1 MDFDL
6 NSDQKHYRDL
16 AKSFSDKELKP
27 NAAEWDKEAFF
38 PKETL
43 MKAGELGF
51 LSLYVDT
58 NLGGMGLG
66 RLDASIVF
74 EQLAQGCTSTTAFMT
89 IHNMAIWMVS
99 KFGSEEL
106 KTEWFPQL
114 SSGEKLA
121 SYCLTEPGS
130 GSDSASLRTT
140 AKKDG
145 DNYILNGSKAFISG
159 SGATDCLVLMAR
171 TGDSGAKGISCFLIP
186 ADLPG
191 IEYGKNEP
199 KMGWKNQPT
208 RLVSLTDVKVSKK
221 NLVGEEGNG
230 FKIAMQGLDGGR
242 INIATCSIGTAQSAL
257 EEAQNYMNQ
266 REQFGKKISEF
277 QTMQFKIADM
287 VTELIA
293 ARTMTRLAASK
304 VDKND
309 SEATIYSAMAKRFAT
324 DVGFNVCNEALQI
337 FGGYGYIQEYPLERY
352 VRDVRVHQILEG
364 TNEIMKMIIGR
375 RMIME
380 DAASI
385 CLLYTSDAADE

>member
-6 NSDQKHYRDL
+6 NSDQNNYRDL

-27 NAAEWDKEAFF
+27 YAAEWDKEAFF

-43 MKAGELGF
+43 TKAGELGF

-99 KFGSEEL
+99 KFASEEL

-130 GSDSASLRTT
+130 GSDAASLRTI
-140 AKKDG
+140 AKRDG
-145 DNYILNGSKAFISG
+145 DNFILNGSKAFISG
-159 SGATDCLVLMAR
+159 SGVTDCLVLMAR
-171 TGDSGAKGISCFLIP
+171 TGDAGAKGISCFLIP
-186 ADLPG
+186 ADSPG

-208 RLVSLTDVKVSKK
+208 RLVSLTDVKVSKN
-221 NLVGEEGNG
+221 NLIGEEGDG

-257 EEAQNYMNQ
+257 EEAQKYMNE

-277 QTMQFKIADM
+277 QAMQFKIADM
-287 VTELIA
+287 VTELVA

-304 VDKND
+304 VDSND
-309 SEATIYSAMAKRFAT
+309 PEATIYSAMAKRFAT
-324 DVGFNVCNEALQI
+324 DVGFKVCNEALQI

-380 DAASI
+380 DASSI
-385 CLLYTSDAADE
+385 IQ

>member
-1 MDFDL
+1 MDFEL

-277 QTMQFKIADM
+277 QAMQFKIADM

-324 DVGFNVCNEALQI
+324 DIGFNVCNEALQI

-385 CLLYTSDAADE
+385 IQ

>member
-6 NSDQKHYRDL
+6 TSDQKNYRDL
-16 AKSFSDKELKP
+16 AKNFSDKELKP
-27 NAAEWDKEAFF
+27 FAAMWDKEALF

-43 MKAGELGF
+43 NKAGELGF

-58 NLGGMGLG
+58 DLGGMGLG

-99 KFGSEEL
+99 KFASEKL
-106 KTEWFPQL
+106 KNEWFPQL
-114 SSGEKLA
+114 STGEKLA

-130 GSDSASLRTT
+130 GSDAASLRTT
-140 AKKDG
+140 AKKVGG
-145 DNYILNGSKAFISG
+145 DFILNGSKAFISG
-159 SGATDCLVLMAR
+159 SGVTDCLILMAR
-171 TGDSGAKGISCFLIP
+171 TGETGSKGISCFLVP

-208 RLVSLTDVKVSKK
+208 RLVSLADVRISKD
-221 NLVGEEGNG
+221 NLIGEEGNG

-257 EEAQNYMNQ
+257 EEAQNYMNE

-277 QTMQFKIADM
+277 QAMQFKIADM
-287 VTELIA
+287 VTDLVA
-293 ARTMTRLAASK
+293 ARTMTRLAAYK
-304 VDKND
+304 IDKGD
-309 SEATIYSAMAKRFAT
+309 VEATTYSAMAKRFAT

-337 FGGYGYIQEYPLERY
+337 FGGYGYIQEYPLERH

-375 RMIME
+375 RMVME

-385 CLLYTSDAADE
+385 IQ

>member
-6 NSDQKHYRDL
+6 TSDQKNYRDL
-16 AKSFSDKELKP
+16 AKNFSDKELKP
-27 NAAEWDKEAFF
+27 FAAIWDKEALF

-43 MKAGELGF
+43 NKAGELGF

-99 KFGSEEL
+99 KFASEKL
-106 KTEWFPQL
+106 KNEWFPQL
-114 SSGEKLA
+114 STGEKLA

-130 GSDSASLRTT
+130 GSDAASLRTT
-140 AKKDG
+140 ATKDG
-145 DNYILNGSKAFISG
+145 SDFILNGSKAFISG
-159 SGATDCLVLMAR
+159 SGATDCLILMAR
-171 TGDSGAKGISCFLIP
+171 TGETGSKGISCFLVP

-208 RLVSLTDVKVSKK
+208 RLVSLTDVRISKA
-221 NLVGEEGNG
+221 NLIGEEGNG

-257 EEAQNYMNQ
+257 EEAQNYMNE

-277 QTMQFKIADM
+277 QAMQFKIADM
-287 VTELIA
+287 VTDLVA
-293 ARTMTRLAASK
+293 ARTMTRLAAYK
-304 VDKND
+304 IDKGD
-309 SEATIYSAMAKRFAT
+309 VEATTYSAMAQRFAT
-324 DVGFNVCNEALQI
+324 DVGFTVCNEALQI
-337 FGGYGYIQEYPLERY
+337 FGGYGYIQEYPLERQ

-375 RMIME
+375 RMVME

-385 CLLYTSDAADE
+385 IQ

>member
-58 NLGGMGLG
+58 SLGGMGLG

-159 SGATDCLVLMAR
+159 SGATDCLVLMAEQVIQVR
-171 TGDSGAKGISCFLIP
+171 
-186 ADLPG
+186 
-191 IEYGKNEP
+191 
-199 KMGWKNQPT
+199 
-208 RLVSLTDVKVSKK
+208 KVFH
-221 NLVGEEGNG
+221 V
-230 FKIAMQGLDGGR
+230 F
-242 INIATCSIGTAQSAL
+242 
-257 EEAQNYMNQ
+257 
-266 REQFGKKISEF
+266 
-277 QTMQFKIADM
+277 
-287 VTELIA
+287 
-293 ARTMTRLAASK
+293 
-304 VDKND
+304 
-309 SEATIYSAMAKRFAT
+309 
-324 DVGFNVCNEALQI
+324 
-337 FGGYGYIQEYPLERY
+337 
-352 VRDVRVHQILEG
+352 
-364 TNEIMKMIIGR
+364 
-375 RMIME
+375 
-380 DAASI
+380 
-385 CLLYTSDAADE
+385 

>member
-1 MDFDL
+1 MDFEL

-145 DNYILNGSKAFISG
+145 DNFILNGSKAFISG

-385 CLLYTSDAADE
+385 IQ

>member
-6 NSDQKHYRDL
+6 TSDQKNYRDL
-16 AKSFSDKELKP
+16 AKNFSDKELKP
-27 NAAEWDKEAFF
+27 FAAMWDKEALF

-43 MKAGELGF
+43 NKAGELGF

-58 NLGGMGLG
+58 DLGGMGLG

-99 KFGSEEL
+99 KFASEKL
-106 KTEWFPQL
+106 KNEWFPQL
-114 SSGEKLA
+114 STGEKLA

-130 GSDSASLRTT
+130 GSDAASLRTT
-140 AKKDG
+140 AKKVGG
-145 DNYILNGSKAFISG
+145 DFILNGSKAFISG
-159 SGATDCLVLMAR
+159 SGVTDCLILMAR
-171 TGDSGAKGISCFLIP
+171 TGETGSKGISCFLVP

-208 RLVSLTDVKVSKK
+208 RLVSLTDVKISKD
-221 NLVGEEGNG
+221 NLIGEEGNG

-257 EEAQNYMNQ
+257 EEAQNYMNE

-277 QTMQFKIADM
+277 QAMQFKIADM
-287 VTELIA
+287 VTDLVA
-293 ARTMTRLAASK
+293 ARTMTRLAAYK
-304 VDKND
+304 IDKGD
-309 SEATIYSAMAKRFAT
+309 VEATTYSAMAKRFAT

-337 FGGYGYIQEYPLERY
+337 FGGYGYIQEYPLERH

-375 RMIME
+375 RMVME

-385 CLLYTSDAADE
+385 IQ

>member
-6 NSDQKHYRDL
+6 TTTQKEYRDL
-16 AKSFSDKELKP
+16 ARNFSEKELKP
-27 NAAEWDKEAFF
+27 YAAQWDREAVF

-43 MKAGELGF
+43 SKAGELGF

-58 NLGGMGLG
+58 NYGGMGLG
-66 RLDASIVF
+66 RLDASIIF

-99 KFGSEEL
+99 KFASEDL
-106 KTEWFPQL
+106 KEEWFPAL
-114 SSGEKLA
+114 SQGTKLA

-130 GSDSASLRTT
+130 GSDAASLKTT
-140 AKKDG
+140 AKKEG
-145 DNYILNGSKAFISG
+145 DYFILNGSKAFISG

-171 TGDSGAKGISCFLIP
+171 TGEQGAKGISCFLIP

-191 IEYGKNEP
+191 IEYGKNEL

-208 RLVSLTDVKVSKK
+208 RLVSLTDVKVHKK
-221 NLVGEEGNG
+221 NLIGEEGNG

-242 INIATCSIGTAQSAL
+242 INIATCSIGTAQAAM
-257 EEAQNYMNQ
+257 EEAQRYMNE

-277 QTMQFKIADM
+277 QAMQFKIADM
-287 VTELIA
+287 VTELVA
-293 ARTMTRLAASK
+293 ARNMTRLAAFK
-304 VDKND
+304 IDQGHG
-309 SEATIYSAMAKRFAT
+309 EATTYSAMAKRYAT

-337 FGGYGYIQEYPLERY
+337 FGGYGYIQEYPLERN

-364 TNEIMKMIIGR
+364 TNEIMRMIIGR

-385 CLLYTSDAADE
+385 IQ

>member
-6 NSDQKHYRDL
+6 TTTQKEYRDL
-16 AKSFSDKELKP
+16 ARNFSEKELKP
-27 NAAEWDKEAFF
+27 YAAQWDREAVF

-43 MKAGELGF
+43 SKAGELGF

-58 NLGGMGLG
+58 NYGGMGLG
-66 RLDASIVF
+66 RLDASIIF

-99 KFGSEEL
+99 KFASEDL
-106 KTEWFPQL
+106 KEEWFPAL
-114 SSGEKLA
+114 SQGTKLA

-130 GSDSASLRTT
+130 GSDAASLKTT
-140 AKKDG
+140 AKKEG
-145 DNYILNGSKAFISG
+145 DHFVLNGSKAFISG

-171 TGDSGAKGISCFLIP
+171 TGEQGSKGISCFLIP
-186 ADLPG
+186 ANLPG
-191 IEYGKNEP
+191 IEYGKNEL

-208 RLVSLTDVKVSKK
+208 RLVSLTDVKVHKK
-221 NLVGEEGNG
+221 NLIGEEGNG

-242 INIATCSIGTAQSAL
+242 INIATCSIGTAQAAM
-257 EEAQNYMNQ
+257 EEAQRYMNE

-277 QTMQFKIADM
+277 QAMQFKIADM
-287 VTELIA
+287 VTELVA
-293 ARTMTRLAASK
+293 ARNMTRLAAFK
-304 VDKND
+304 IDQGHG
-309 SEATIYSAMAKRFAT
+309 EATTYSAMAKRYAT

-337 FGGYGYIQEYPLERY
+337 FGGYGYIQEYPLERN

-364 TNEIMKMIIGR
+364 TNEIMRMIIGR

-385 CLLYTSDAADE
+385 IQ

>member
-1 MDFDL
+1 MDFEL

-145 DNYILNGSKAFISG
+145 DNFILNGSKAFISG

-171 TGDSGAKGISCFLIP
+171 TGDSGARGISCFLIP

-277 QTMQFKIADM
+277 QAMQFKIADM

-385 CLLYTSDAADE
+385 IQ

>member
-6 NSDQKHYRDL
+6 TTTQKEYRDL
-16 AKSFSDKELKP
+16 ARNFSEKELKP
-27 NAAEWDKEAFF
+27 YAAQWDREAVF

-43 MKAGELGF
+43 SKAGELGF

-58 NLGGMGLG
+58 NYGGMGLG
-66 RLDASIVF
+66 RLDASIIF

-99 KFGSEEL
+99 KFASEEL
-106 KTEWFPQL
+106 KEEWFPAL
-114 SSGEKLA
+114 SQGTKLA

-130 GSDSASLRTT
+130 GSDAASLKTT
-140 AKKDG
+140 AKKEG
-145 DNYILNGSKAFISG
+145 DHFVLNGSKAFISG

-171 TGDSGAKGISCFLIP
+171 TGEQGSKGISCFLIP

-191 IEYGKNEP
+191 IEYGKNEL

-208 RLVSLTDVKVSKK
+208 RLVSLTDVKVHRK
-221 NLVGEEGNG
+221 NLIGEEGNG

-242 INIATCSIGTAQSAL
+242 INIATCSIGTAQAAM
-257 EEAQNYMNQ
+257 EEAQRYMNE

-277 QTMQFKIADM
+277 QAMQFKIADM
-287 VTELIA
+287 VTELVA
-293 ARTMTRLAASK
+293 ARNMTRLAAFK
-304 VDKND
+304 IDQGHG
-309 SEATIYSAMAKRFAT
+309 EATTYSAMAKRYAT

-337 FGGYGYIQEYPLERY
+337 FGGYGYIQEYPLERN

-364 TNEIMKMIIGR
+364 TNEIMRMIIGR

-385 CLLYTSDAADE
+385 IQ

>member
-1 MDFDL
+1 MDFEL

-27 NAAEWDKEAFF
+27 NAGEWDKEAFF

-145 DNYILNGSKAFISG
+145 DNFILNGSKAFISG

-380 DAASI
+380 NAASI
-385 CLLYTSDAADE
+385 IQ

>member
-1 MDFDL
+1 MDFNL
-6 NSDQKHYRDL
+6 NSDQNNYRDL

-27 NAAEWDKEAFF
+27 FAAEWDKEAFF

-43 MKAGELGF
+43 TKAGELGF

-99 KFGSEEL
+99 KFASEEL

-130 GSDSASLRTT
+130 GSDAASLRTI

-145 DNYILNGSKAFISG
+145 DYFILNGSKAFISG
-159 SGATDCLVLMAR
+159 SGVTDCLVLMAR
-171 TGDSGAKGISCFLIP
+171 TGDVGAKGISCFLIP
-186 ADLPG
+186 ADSPG

-208 RLVSLTDVKVSKK
+208 RLVSLTDVKVSKN
-221 NLVGEEGNG
+221 NLIGEEGDG

-257 EEAQNYMNQ
+257 EEAQKYMNE

-277 QTMQFKIADM
+277 QAMQFKIADM
-287 VTELIA
+287 VTELVA

-304 VDKND
+304 VDSND
-309 SEATIYSAMAKRFAT
+309 PEATIYSAMAKRFAT
-324 DVGFNVCNEALQI
+324 DVGFKVCNEALQI

-385 CLLYTSDAADE
+385 IQ

>member
-43 MKAGELGF
+43 KKAGELGF

-89 IHNMAIWMVS
+89 IHNMAIWMIS

-145 DNYILNGSKAFISG
+145 DNFILNGSKAFISG

-304 VDKND
+304 LDKND

-385 CLLYTSDAADE
+385 IQ

>member
-6 NSDQKHYRDL
+6 TSDQKNYRDL
-16 AKSFSDKELKP
+16 AKNFSDKELKP
-27 NAAEWDKEAFF
+27 FAAMWDKEALF

-43 MKAGELGF
+43 NKAGELGF

-58 NLGGMGLG
+58 DLGGMGLG

-99 KFGSEEL
+99 KFASEKL
-106 KTEWFPQL
+106 KNEWFPQL
-114 SSGEKLA
+114 STGEKLA

-130 GSDSASLRTT
+130 GSDAASLRTT
-140 AKKDG
+140 AIKDG
-145 DNYILNGSKAFISG
+145 GDFILNGSKAFISG
-159 SGATDCLVLMAR
+159 SGATDCLILMAR
-171 TGDSGAKGISCFLIP
+171 TGETGSKGISCFLVP

-208 RLVSLTDVKVSKK
+208 RLVSLTDVRISKD
-221 NLVGEEGNG
+221 NLIGEEGNG

-257 EEAQNYMNQ
+257 EEAQNYMNE

-277 QTMQFKIADM
+277 QAMQFKIADM
-287 VTELIA
+287 VTDLVA
-293 ARTMTRLAASK
+293 ARTMTRLAAYK
-304 VDKND
+304 IDKGD
-309 SEATIYSAMAKRFAT
+309 VEATTYSAMAKRFAT

-337 FGGYGYIQEYPLERY
+337 FGGYGYIQEYPLERH

-375 RMIME
+375 RMVME

-385 CLLYTSDAADE
+385 IQ

>member
-1 MDFDL
+1 MDFEL

-74 EQLAQGCTSTTAFMT
+74 EQLAQGCTSTSAFMT

-114 SSGEKLA
+114 SSGKKLA

-145 DNYILNGSKAFISG
+145 DNFILNGSKAFISG

-257 EEAQNYMNQ
+257 EEAQKYMNQ

-277 QTMQFKIADM
+277 QAMQFKIADM

-385 CLLYTSDAADE
+385 IQ

>member
-6 NSDQKHYRDL
+6 TTTQKEYRDL
-16 AKSFSDKELKP
+16 ARNFSEKELKP
-27 NAAEWDKEAFF
+27 YAAQWDREAVF

-43 MKAGELGF
+43 SKAGELGF

-58 NLGGMGLG
+58 NYGGMGLG
-66 RLDASIVF
+66 RLDASIIF

-99 KFGSEEL
+99 KFASEDL
-106 KTEWFPQL
+106 KEEWFPAL
-114 SSGEKLA
+114 SQGTKLA

-130 GSDSASLRTT
+130 GSDAASLKTT
-140 AKKDG
+140 AKKEG
-145 DNYILNGSKAFISG
+145 DHFVLNGSKAFISG
-159 SGATDCLVLMAR
+159 SGATDCLVLLAR
-171 TGDSGAKGISCFLIP
+171 TGEQGSKGISCFLIP

-191 IEYGKNEP
+191 IEYGKNEL

-208 RLVSLTDVKVSKK
+208 RLVSLTDVKVHKK
-221 NLVGEEGNG
+221 NLIGEEGNG

-242 INIATCSIGTAQSAL
+242 INIATCSIGTAQAAM
-257 EEAQNYMNQ
+257 EEAQRYMNE

-277 QTMQFKIADM
+277 QAMQFKIADM
-287 VTELIA
+287 VTELVA
-293 ARTMTRLAASK
+293 ARNMTRLAAFK
-304 VDKND
+304 IDQGHG
-309 SEATIYSAMAKRFAT
+309 EATTYSAMAKRYAT

-337 FGGYGYIQEYPLERY
+337 FGGYGYIQEYPLERN

-364 TNEIMKMIIGR
+364 TNEIMRMIIGR

-385 CLLYTSDAADE
+385 IQ

>member
-6 NSDQKHYRDL
+6 TSDQKNYRDL
-16 AKSFSDKELKP
+16 AKNFSDKELKP
-27 NAAEWDKEAFF
+27 FAAMWDKEALF

-43 MKAGELGF
+43 NKAGELGF

-58 NLGGMGLG
+58 DLGGMGLG

-99 KFGSEEL
+99 KFASEKL
-106 KTEWFPQL
+106 KNEWFPQL
-114 SSGEKLA
+114 STGEKLA

-130 GSDSASLRTT
+130 GSDAASLRTT
-140 AKKDG
+140 ATKDG
-145 DNYILNGSKAFISG
+145 SDFILNGSKAFISG
-159 SGATDCLVLMAR
+159 SGATDCLILMAR
-171 TGDSGAKGISCFLIP
+171 TGETGSKGISCFLVP

-208 RLVSLTDVKVSKK
+208 RLVSLTDVRISKD
-221 NLVGEEGNG
+221 NLIGEEGNG

-257 EEAQNYMNQ
+257 EEAQNYMNE

-277 QTMQFKIADM
+277 QAMQFKIADM
-287 VTELIA
+287 VTDLVA
-293 ARTMTRLAASK
+293 ARTMTRLAAYK
-304 VDKND
+304 IDKGD
-309 SEATIYSAMAKRFAT
+309 VEATTYSAMAKRFAT
-324 DVGFNVCNEALQI
+324 DVGFSVCNEALQI
-337 FGGYGYIQEYPLERY
+337 FGGYGYIQEYPLERH

-375 RMIME
+375 RMVME

-385 CLLYTSDAADE
+385 IQ

>member
-6 NSDQKHYRDL
+6 NSDQNNYRDL

-27 NAAEWDKEAFF
+27 YAAEWDKEAFF

-145 DNYILNGSKAFISG
+145 DNFILNGSKAFISG

-277 QTMQFKIADM
+277 QAMQFKIADM

-385 CLLYTSDAADE
+385 IQ

>member
-6 NSDQKHYRDL
+6 TTTQKEYRDL
-16 AKSFSDKELKP
+16 ARNFSEKELKP
-27 NAAEWDKEAFF
+27 YAAQWDREAVF

-43 MKAGELGF
+43 SKAGELGF

-58 NLGGMGLG
+58 NYGGMGLG
-66 RLDASIVF
+66 RLDASIIF

-99 KFGSEEL
+99 KFASEEL
-106 KTEWFPQL
+106 KEEWFPAL
-114 SSGEKLA
+114 SQGTKLA

-130 GSDSASLRTT
+130 GSDAASLKTT
-140 AKKDG
+140 AKKEG
-145 DNYILNGSKAFISG
+145 DHFVLNGSKAFISG

-171 TGDSGAKGISCFLIP
+171 TGEQGSKGISCFLIP

-191 IEYGKNEP
+191 IEYGKNEL

-208 RLVSLTDVKVSKK
+208 RLVSLTDVKVHKK
-221 NLVGEEGNG
+221 NLIGEEGNG

-242 INIATCSIGTAQSAL
+242 INIATCSIGTAQAAM
-257 EEAQNYMNQ
+257 EEAQRYMNE

-277 QTMQFKIADM
+277 QAMQFKIADM
-287 VTELIA
+287 VTELVA
-293 ARTMTRLAASK
+293 ARNMTRLAAFK
-304 VDKND
+304 IDQGHG
-309 SEATIYSAMAKRFAT
+309 EATTYSAMAKRYAT

-337 FGGYGYIQEYPLERY
+337 FGGYGYIQEYPLERN

-364 TNEIMKMIIGR
+364 TNEIMRMIIGR

-385 CLLYTSDAADE
+385 IQ

>member
-6 NSDQKHYRDL
+6 TSDQKNYRDL
-16 AKSFSDKELKP
+16 AKNFSDKELKP
-27 NAAEWDKEAFF
+27 FAAIWDKEALF

-43 MKAGELGF
+43 NKAGELGF

-66 RLDASIVF
+66 RLDASIIF

-99 KFGSEEL
+99 KFASEKL
-106 KTEWFPQL
+106 KNEWFPQL
-114 SSGEKLA
+114 STGEKLA

-130 GSDSASLRTT
+130 GSDAASLRTT
-140 AKKDG
+140 ATKDG
-145 DNYILNGSKAFISG
+145 SDFILNGSKAFISG
-159 SGATDCLVLMAR
+159 SGATDCLILMAR
-171 TGDSGAKGISCFLIP
+171 TGETGSKGISCFLVP

-208 RLVSLTDVKVSKK
+208 RLVSLTDVRISKD
-221 NLVGEEGNG
+221 NLIGEEGNG

-257 EEAQNYMNQ
+257 EEAQNYMNE

-277 QTMQFKIADM
+277 QAMQFKIADM
-287 VTELIA
+287 VTDLVA
-293 ARTMTRLAASK
+293 ARTMTRLAAYK
-304 VDKND
+304 IDKGD
-309 SEATIYSAMAKRFAT
+309 VEATTYSAMAKRFAT

-337 FGGYGYIQEYPLERY
+337 FGGYGYIQEYPLERH

-375 RMIME
+375 RMVME

-385 CLLYTSDAADE
+385 IQ

>member
-43 MKAGELGF
+43 KKAGELGF

-145 DNYILNGSKAFISG
+145 DNFILNGSKAFISG

-380 DAASI
+380 NAASI
-385 CLLYTSDAADE
+385 IQ

>member
-1 MDFDL
+1 MDFEL

-145 DNYILNGSKAFISG
+145 DNFILNGSKAFISG

-208 RLVSLTDVKVSKK
+208 RLVSLSDVKVSKK

-277 QTMQFKIADM
+277 QAMQFKIADM

-385 CLLYTSDAADE
+385 IQ

>member
-6 NSDQKHYRDL
+6 TSDQKNYRDL
-16 AKSFSDKELKP
+16 AKNFSDKELKP
-27 NAAEWDKEAFF
+27 FAAIWDKEALF

-43 MKAGELGF
+43 NKAGELGF

-99 KFGSEEL
+99 KFASEKL
-106 KTEWFPQL
+106 KNEWFPQL
-114 SSGEKLA
+114 STGEKLA

-130 GSDSASLRTT
+130 GSDAASLRTT
-140 AKKDG
+140 ATKDG
-145 DNYILNGSKAFISG
+145 SDFILNGSKAFISG
-159 SGATDCLVLMAR
+159 SGATDCLILMAR
-171 TGDSGAKGISCFLIP
+171 TGETGSKGISCFLVP

-191 IEYGKNEP
+191 IEYGKNEL

-208 RLVSLTDVKVSKK
+208 RLVSLTDVRISKD
-221 NLVGEEGNG
+221 NLIGEEGNG

-257 EEAQNYMNQ
+257 EEAQNYMNE

-277 QTMQFKIADM
+277 QAMQFKIADM
-287 VTELIA
+287 VTDLVA
-293 ARTMTRLAASK
+293 ARTMTRLAAYK
-304 VDKND
+304 IDKGD
-309 SEATIYSAMAKRFAT
+309 VEATTYSAMAKRFAT

-337 FGGYGYIQEYPLERY
+337 FGGYGYIQEYPLERH

-375 RMIME
+375 RMVME

-385 CLLYTSDAADE
+385 IQ

>member
-6 NSDQKHYRDL
+6 NSDQNNYRDL

-27 NAAEWDKEAFF
+27 YAAEWDKEAFF

-43 MKAGELGF
+43 KKAGELGF

-114 SSGEKLA
+114 SSGKKLA

-145 DNYILNGSKAFISG
+145 DNFILNGSKAFISG

-208 RLVSLTDVKVSKK
+208 RLVSLSDVKVSKK

-257 EEAQNYMNQ
+257 EEAQKYMNQ

-277 QTMQFKIADM
+277 QAMQFKIADM

-385 CLLYTSDAADE
+385 IQ

>member
-6 NSDQKHYRDL
+6 TPDQKNYRDL

-27 NAAEWDKEAFF
+27 YAAEWDKEAFF

-43 MKAGELGF
+43 TKAGELGF

-58 NLGGMGLG
+58 SLGGMGLG
-66 RLDASIVF
+66 RLDASVVF
-74 EQLAQGCTSTTAFMT
+74 EQLAKGCTSTTAFMT

-99 KFGSEEL
+99 KFASEKL
-106 KTEWFPQL
+106 KNEWFPQL

-130 GSDSASLRTT
+130 GSDAASLRTT

-145 DNYILNGSKAFISG
+145 RDFILNGSKAFISG
-159 SGATDCLVLMAR
+159 SGATDCLILMAR
-171 TGDSGAKGISCFLIP
+171 TGDSGPKGISCFLIP
-186 ADLPG
+186 SDLPG

-208 RLVSLTDVKVSKK
+208 RLVSLTDVRVSED
-221 NLVGEEGNG
+221 NLIGEEGNG

-257 EEAQNYMNQ
+257 EEAQNYMNE

-277 QTMQFKIADM
+277 QAMQFKIADM
-287 VTELIA
+287 VTELVA
-293 ARTMTRLAASK
+293 ARTMTRLAAYK
-304 VDKND
+304 IDKGD
-309 SEATIYSAMAKRFAT
+309 AEATTYSAMAKRFAT

-337 FGGYGYIQEYPLERY
+337 FGGYGYIQEYPLERH

-380 DAASI
+380 DAAAI
-385 CLLYTSDAADE
+385 IQ

>member
-6 NSDQKHYRDL
+6 TSDQKNYRDL
-16 AKSFSDKELKP
+16 AKNFSDKELKP
-27 NAAEWDKEAFF
+27 FAAIWDKEALF

-43 MKAGELGF
+43 NKAGELGF

-99 KFGSEEL
+99 KFASEKL
-106 KTEWFPQL
+106 KNEWFPQL
-114 SSGEKLA
+114 STGEKLA
-121 SYCLTEPGS
+121 SYCLTEPAS
-130 GSDSASLRTT
+130 GSDAASLRTT
-140 AKKDG
+140 ATKDG
-145 DNYILNGSKAFISG
+145 SDFILNGSKAFISG
-159 SGATDCLVLMAR
+159 SGATDCLILMAR
-171 TGDSGAKGISCFLIP
+171 TGETGSKGISCFLVP

-208 RLVSLTDVKVSKK
+208 RLVSLTDVRISKD
-221 NLVGEEGNG
+221 NLIGEEGNG

-257 EEAQNYMNQ
+257 EEAQNYMNE

-277 QTMQFKIADM
+277 QAMQFKIADM
-287 VTELIA
+287 VTDLVA
-293 ARTMTRLAASK
+293 ARTMTRLAAYK
-304 VDKND
+304 IDKGD
-309 SEATIYSAMAKRFAT
+309 VEATTYSAMAKRFAT

-337 FGGYGYIQEYPLERY
+337 FGGYGYIQEYPLERH

-375 RMIME
+375 RMVME

-385 CLLYTSDAADE
+385 IQ

>member
-6 NSDQKHYRDL
+6 TTTQKEYRDL
-16 AKSFSDKELKP
+16 ARNFSEKELKP
-27 NAAEWDKEAFF
+27 YAAQWDREAVF

-43 MKAGELGF
+43 SKAGELGF

-58 NLGGMGLG
+58 NYGGMGLG
-66 RLDASIVF
+66 RLDASIIF

-99 KFGSEEL
+99 KFASEEL
-106 KTEWFPQL
+106 KEEWFPAL
-114 SSGEKLA
+114 SQGTKLA

-130 GSDSASLRTT
+130 GSDAASLKTT
-140 AKKDG
+140 AKKEG
-145 DNYILNGSKAFISG
+145 DHFVLNGSKAFISG

-171 TGDSGAKGISCFLIP
+171 TGEQGAKGISCFLIP

-191 IEYGKNEP
+191 IEYGKNEL

-208 RLVSLTDVKVSKK
+208 RLVSLTDVKVHKK
-221 NLVGEEGNG
+221 NLIGEEGNG

-242 INIATCSIGTAQSAL
+242 INIATCSIGTAQAAM
-257 EEAQNYMNQ
+257 EEAQRYMNE

-277 QTMQFKIADM
+277 QAMQFKIADM
-287 VTELIA
+287 VTELVA
-293 ARTMTRLAASK
+293 ARNMTRLAAFK
-304 VDKND
+304 IDQGHG
-309 SEATIYSAMAKRFAT
+309 EATTYSAMAKRYAT

-337 FGGYGYIQEYPLERY
+337 FGGYGYIQEYPLERN

-364 TNEIMKMIIGR
+364 TNEIMRMIIGR

-385 CLLYTSDAADE
+385 IQ